1 MCGMSLLRSFL
12 KEMGLQNDEQLDN
25 SLSSPLL
32 YNIAQYHYLFHV
44 LLSFA
49 YFLSH
54 VSFLAVNPRNSSLG
68 ENIFKLVGGAEGD
81 CFDPRMSGTI

>member
-1 MCGMSLLRSFL
+1 
-12 KEMGLQNDEQLDN
+12 MGLQNNEQLDN
-25 SLSSPLL
+25 SLSSPSLC
-32 YNIAQYHYLFHV
+32 NVAQYHYLFHV

-68 ENIFKLVGGAEGD
+68 ENICK
-81 CFDPRMSGTI
+81 